1 MEIYSTNRGAKMTKE
16 NYEKELLDFYYM
28 FNDEPPTPKIFD
40 EIGKVA
46 ERLFA
51 NVSKHE
57 GIDHELRVMPKIAG
71 IVWEQR
77 YSKTLDNDK
86 FGRWMRIGRINEMT
100 VAIITKAEVENKPTR
115 YVVRLPNNT
124 GNESLQNDIIT
135 LSENEAM
142 LEAEKYIA
150 KYVSNFTA

>member
-1 MEIYSTNRGAKMTKE
+1 
-16 NYEKELLDFYYM
+16 
-28 FNDEPPTPKIFD
+28 
-40 EIGKVA
+40 
-46 ERLFA
+46 
-51 NVSKHE
+51 
-57 GIDHELRVMPKIAG
+57 MPKIAG

>member
-57 GIDHELRVMPKIAG
+57 GIDHELRVMPKIAEVEESITYIKQSQNR
-71 IVWEQR
+71 IVIEGDEG
-77 YSKTLDNDK
+77 YSDGYWTMIIYDPLGDEKFKYTITDQASDNDYS
-86 FGRWMRIGRINEMT
+86 FADFLI
-100 VAIITKAEVENKPTR
+100 
-115 YVVRLPNNT
+115 
-124 GNESLQNDIIT
+124 
-135 LSENEAM
+135 EA
-142 LEAEKYIA
+142 IA
-150 KYVSNFTA
+150 KYKESNFSA